1 MVVAAT
7 REVAKRSSHRPRRDL
22 PAGSGFLVAAVSHEE
37 GYMGKLDVSR
47 RGFLKAS
54 AMAGLTV
61 IIAPIGSR
69 AFAALFEEKI
79 LTPLQWDAASGRASF
94 RVDGIAKVTGAKVFA
109 RDMRAA
115 DMPHWP
121 KQQSHAFMLRVTQ
134 ADRVYQ
140 GFD

>member
-1 MVVAAT
+1 
-7 REVAKRSSHRPRRDL
+7 
-22 PAGSGFLVAAVSHEE
+22 
-37 GYMGKLDVSR
+37 MGKLDLSR

-79 LTPLQWDAASGRASF
+79 LTPLQWDAANGRALF

-109 RDMRAA
+109 RDDTKGIVQPLSTFAR
-115 DMPHWP
+115 
-121 KQQSHAFMLRVTQ
+121 SI
-134 ADRVYQ
+134 
-140 GFD
+140 